1 MVQETNRISP
11 VAPPAAT
18 PASADHPTPWR
29 YRDYLQHRALTV
41 GDLCGPRLSGLACSQ
56 AVVGAARRNTEGG
69 LVMLSRASKSALV
82 LQGLMTSQAF
92 DDFEVA
98 LARRVGVELVY
109 QNQDARIYRIEPTRV

>member
-1 MVQETNRISP
+1 MTCAGR
-11 VAPPAAT
+11 
-18 PASADHPTPWR
+18 ASAGST
-29 YRDYLQHRALTV
+29 A
-41 GDLCGPRLSGLACSQ
+41 AN